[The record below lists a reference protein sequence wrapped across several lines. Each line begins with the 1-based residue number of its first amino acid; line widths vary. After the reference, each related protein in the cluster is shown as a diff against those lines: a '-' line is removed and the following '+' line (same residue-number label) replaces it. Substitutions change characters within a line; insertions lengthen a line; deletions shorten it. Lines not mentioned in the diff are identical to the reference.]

1 MASRA
6 ECRPSS
12 MGDTPGGWQSES
24 DSERGS
30 VAVDAIDA
38 SASIEPTGLGTAAL
52 DADGVRAAGGCH
64 DDGTHDNGDGSGLEA
79 ADDEGMGHGLGV
91 RLGPSQITGVGV
103 GVATGTGTGASAT
116 TGVCTCTAGKIEGG
130 GNDESRPCPR
140 EPRRV
145 DEGESVEPT

>member
-1 MASRA
+1 
-6 ECRPSS
+6 

-38 SASIEPTGLGTAAL
+38 SASIEPTGLGRAAL

-91 RLGPSQITGVGV
+91 RLGPSQINGVGV
-103 GVATGTGTGASAT
+103 GVATGTGTGASAAA
-116 TGVCTCTAGKIEGG
+116 GVCTCCRLCMTHIIRAVRWLTVALSKT
-130 GNDESRPCPR
+130 PR
-140 EPRRV
+140 FLTP
-145 DEGESVEPT
+145 SM

>member
-1 MASRA
+1 MASSA

-38 SASIEPTGLGTAAL
+38 SASIEPAGLGTATL
-52 DADGVRAAGGCH
+52 DADRARAAGGCH
-64 DDGTHDNGDGSGLEA
+64 DDGTHDGDGSGLEA

-91 RLGPSQITGVGV
+91 RVGPSQITGVGV
-103 GVATGTGTGASAT
+103 GVATGTRTGASAA
-116 TGVCTCTAGKIEGG
+116 TGVCTCTVGKIEGG

-145 DEGESVEPT
+145 DEGEGVEPT

>member
-64 DDGTHDNGDGSGLEA
+64 DDGTHDGDGIGLEA

-91 RLGPSQITGVGV
+91 RLGLSQINGVGV

-130 GNDESRPCPR
+130 ANDESRPCPR

-145 DEGESVEPT
+145 DEGESVKPT

>member
-52 DADGVRAAGGCH
+52 DADGVRAARCH
-64 DDGTHDNGDGSGLEA
+64 DDGTYDDGNGDGLEA
-79 ADDEGMGHGLGV
+79 VDDEGMGHGLGV
-91 RLGPSQITGVGV
+91 RLGPSHITGVGV
-103 GVATGTGTGASAT
+103 GVATGTGTRASAAA
-116 TGVCTCTAGKIEGG
+116 GVCTCTTGKIEGG
-130 GNDESRPCPR
+130 GSDESRPCLR
-140 EPRRV
+140 EPQRV

>member
-1 MASRA
+1 M
-6 ECRPSS
+6 
-12 MGDTPGGWQSES
+12 
-24 DSERGS
+24 ERGS

-64 DDGTHDNGDGSGLEA
+64 DDGTRDNGDGSGLEA

-145 DEGESVEPT
+145 DKGEGVEPT

>member
-1 MASRA
+1 MASSA

-38 SASIEPTGLGTAAL
+38 SASIEPAGLGTAAI
-52 DADGVRAAGGCH
+52 DADRVRAAGGCH
-64 DDGTHDNGDGSGLEA
+64 DDGTDDDGDGSGLEA
-79 ADDEGMGHGLGV
+79 AVDEGMGHGLGV

-103 GVATGTGTGASAT
+103 GVAPRTRTGASAA

-130 GNDESRPCPR
+130 SNDESRTCPR

-145 DEGESVEPT
+145 DEGEGVEPT